1 MVGVGQYDAG
11 MHRIQ
16 FFRGKK
22 FDGCL
27 RPDRHEHGGFHVTV
41 RCVQDAGAGTGLGA
55 DMRNFKCYWMCHSLN
70 SIAEVRCIIR
80 VMKSQIIR
88 ICNIPKS
95 EGLKPV
101 RIHVKPTTQ
110 LIIGIGIGALLM
122 CSPWSLGAYGM
133 VVMGICLFSLFLPD
147 RTLVEFYPDFLVL
160 YNQKD
165 QDMAYLC
172 MWQDIVQ
179 WRYEYHTAVDQV
191 FVTLVDGSTQ
201 AVDMFSK
208 PLFRRWMSLYAPG
221 KEVKSA
227 RMKGENA

>member
-1 MVGVGQYDAG
+1 
-11 MHRIQ
+11 
-16 FFRGKK
+16 
-22 FDGCL
+22 
-27 RPDRHEHGGFHVTV
+27 
-41 RCVQDAGAGTGLGA
+41 
-55 DMRNFKCYWMCHSLN
+55 
-70 SIAEVRCIIR
+70 
-80 VMKSQIIR
+80 
-88 ICNIPKS
+88 
-95 EGLKPV
+95 
-101 RIHVKPTTQ
+101 
-110 LIIGIGIGALLM
+110 M